1 MNKSMLT
8 GTLLGV
14 AVATAVG
21 AIGGYRMLS
30 GPEFAEVLAVTP
42 VTESV
47 KTPREECKDV
57 VVTRQQPVKDEHK
70 IAGSVLGAVAGGA
83 LGNAIGGHGKNTG
96 AKVAGAVV
104 GGVAGNQIQGK
115 MQEADTYQT
124 TERRC
129 KTVQDISQRTVAYS
143 VQYRLGDESGTVQM
157 DYDPGSAIPLE
168 NGKLVLTRAS
178 ATSP

>member
-1 MNKSMLT
+1 
-8 GTLLGV
+8 
-14 AVATAVG
+14 
-21 AIGGYRMLS
+21 
-30 GPEFAEVLAVTP
+30 
-42 VTESV
+42 
-47 KTPREECKDV
+47 
-57 VVTRQQPVKDEHK
+57 
-70 IAGSVLGAVAGGA
+70 
-83 LGNAIGGHGKNTG
+83 
-96 AKVAGAVV
+96 
-104 GGVAGNQIQGK
+104 